1 MPELIFLMLLAGPAA
16 IFFLSGRRAAERAAD
31 LGRQSCAR
39 AGVQWLD
46 QNVHLVRLRLRR
58 GETGWLAWERQF
70 RFEYSHGGDDRQAG
84 LVTLLGLR
92 LSALVGPDG

>member
-1 MPELIFLMLLAGPAA
+1 MPEMLLLMLVAGPAVLFWNA
-16 IFFLSGRRAAERAAD
+16 SLRAAERAAD
-31 LGRQSCAR
+31 LGRQACAR

-58 GETGWLAWERQF
+58 GEHGGLQWERQY

-92 LSALVGPDG
+92 LSALVGPDA